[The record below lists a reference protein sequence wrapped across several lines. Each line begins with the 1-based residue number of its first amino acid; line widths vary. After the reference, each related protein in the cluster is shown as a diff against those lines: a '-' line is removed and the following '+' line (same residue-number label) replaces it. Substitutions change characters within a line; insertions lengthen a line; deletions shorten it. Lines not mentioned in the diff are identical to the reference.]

1 MKTLLI
7 IGGTGFFGK
16 SILDFYQRGG
26 LDRWEIGRV
35 VAMSRNVH
43 KINSE
48 APSLLSPRVELIS
61 ADITTADELP
71 AADYVIHAAASTD
84 AKNYL
89 NHPMQ
94 ERINIH
100 LGARNYC
107 RLAKK
112 FHANSKI
119 IFTSSGAVYGNQPES
134 EGTLSETSYSNG
146 IKNIQ
151 QEKYDYAHAK
161 REAEN
166 SIRQLGIEGVSV
178 SIARCF
184 SFVGPWLPRNQHFA
198 IGNFIED
205 GLKRRPISVKAS
217 HCVYRSYMYADDL
230 VEWLMTIA
238 ENSNSECP
246 TFNVGSDQ
254 AILVGDLAKL
264 IGMEFGQIVDV
275 PDIID
280 PMIDR
285 YVPSIQK
292 IREQLDVQIK
302 FDLISAIKKTIFRIN
317 SNVLHHS

>member
-16 SILDFYQRGG
+16 SILDFFQRGG
-26 LDRWEIGRV
+26 LDRWEINRV

-43 KINSE
+43 KLNDE
-48 APSLLSPRVELIS
+48 APSLLSQRVELFH
-61 ADITTADELP
+61 ADITTANELP
-71 AADYVIHAAASTD
+71 SADYVIHAAASTD

-94 ERINIH
+94 ESINIE
-100 LGARNYC
+100 LGTQNFC

-112 FHANSKI
+112 FYSSSKI
-119 IFTSSGAVYGNQPES
+119 LFTSSGAVYGVQPEG
-134 EGTLSETSYSNG
+134 EYTLSETSFFKG
-146 IKNIQ
+146 IQ
-151 QEKYDYAHAK
+151 QEKYHYAHAK

-166 SIRQLGIEGVSV
+166 SIRHLGLEGLSV

-184 SFVGPWLPRNQHFA
+184 AFVGPWLPRNQHFA

-217 HCVYRSYMYADDL
+217 HRVYRSYMYADDL
-230 VEWLMTIA
+230 VEWLMTMVDHA
-238 ENSNSECP
+238 NTECP

-254 AILVGDLAKL
+254 AILLGDLAQL
-264 IGMEFGQIVDV
+264 IGSEFGERVDV
-275 PDIID
+275 PDIMN
-280 PMIDR
+280 PKIDR

-292 IREQLDVQIK
+292 IREQLGVELK
-302 FDLISAIKKTIFRIN
+302 YDLVSAIRKTISRIN
-317 SNVLHHS
+317 ANV